1 MPRNMKTGE
10 DFPKWHYTEPPKENT
25 RNQSKKQYPIQKHW
39 WKTYDWYSLLEML
52 FEVGIYSLLVII
64 VVFVGFAFEGLSER
78 KERKVP
84 EERLVWNV
92 TVDANYEVDV
102 YASDGNIGNDLRMS
116 FTFNGEPMSNHGK
129 TTITEGEKIII
140 VAKIIEDDDAYPDVG
155 TVKIKYRMPDAIS
168 RGDWFLLTSKV
179 KVAENHGNQ
188 YSKGAYEVFDVSFKI
203 SVK

>member
-10 DFPKWHYTEPPKENT
+10 DFPKWESKEKKPELKYTPKKNYDSYADNVAFFSVLFVVVAICACWFSINNYRMKRAERPVFNAT
-25 RNQSKKQYPIQKHW
+25 IDAEYQYNPDKS
-39 WKTYDWYSLLEML
+39 YGS
-52 FEVGIYSLLVII
+52 
-64 VVFVGFAFEGLSER
+64 
-78 KERKVP
+78 
-84 EERLVWNV
+84 
-92 TVDANYEVDV
+92 
-102 YASDGNIGNDLRMS
+102 IGNDLRMS